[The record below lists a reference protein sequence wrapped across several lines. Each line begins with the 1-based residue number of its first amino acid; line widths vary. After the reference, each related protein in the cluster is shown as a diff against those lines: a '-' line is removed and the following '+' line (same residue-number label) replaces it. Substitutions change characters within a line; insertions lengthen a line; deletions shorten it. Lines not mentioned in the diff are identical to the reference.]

1 MSPPA
6 FEHQVELWLLCK
18 HEPSC
23 PPAADQVGAEC
34 KDVFPLSAQPQLF
47 FILTE
52 PEFCC
57 SSSSLL
63 PIFIQIKGSTDSF
76 FFKLPYTP
84 LNTDKLT
91 CGSDA
96 SDAQWSFKALNCFTW
111 CHCPPKCHRRH
122 SIRTDSYSFSW
133 RYRYQLQGREARK
146 RVSGNN
152 LIKTQLSDKKK
163 HCQQRNTNIQGFRK
177 ASIQVQTPDLIWSCR
192 GSLSRLQTRE
202 AH

>member
-6 FEHQVELWLLCK
+6 L
-18 HEPSC
+18 
-23 PPAADQVGAEC
+23 
-34 KDVFPLSAQPQLF
+34 
-47 FILTE
+47 
-52 PEFCC
+52 
-57 SSSSLL
+57 LL
-63 PIFIQIKGSTDSF
+63 PIKWGQNVKTCFRFLLNRSCFLFWQNQSF
-76 FFKLPYTP
+76 VAHLHHFYLFSFRLRARQTVFFLKLPYTP